1 LIELY
6 EEEEQ
11 FDRALEYAD
20 RLVETEPNNDEYL
33 YRLAWVYQKAGR
45 NDEAVTVLRRVL
57 ELNPDNGSALNFLG
71 YTLAE
76 RGENLEEAERLIR
89 RALEIH
95 PNDGFFVDSLG
106 WVYYQRGEYAAA
118 VHELERAS
126 KLAGNDPV
134 ISEHLA
140 DAYVKV
146 GRVEDAVRSYRDCE
160 ARTEDPAQRQRVL
173 DKLLKLEGRAESTA
187 SGI

>member
-1 LIELY
+1 
-6 EEEEQ
+6 
-11 FDRALEYAD
+11 
-20 RLVETEPNNDEYL
+20 
-33 YRLAWVYQKAGR
+33 
-45 NDEAVTVLRRVL
+45 VL
-57 ELNPDNGSALNFLG
+57 ELNPDNGPALNFLG

-76 RGENLEEAERLIR
+76 RGENLDEAEKLIR

-106 WVYYQRGEYAAA
+106 WVYYQRGEYPAA
-118 VHELERAS
+118 VRELERAS
-126 KLAGNDPV
+126 KLAGSDPV

-146 GRVEDAVRSYRDCE
+146 GRMEDAIRAYRDCE
-160 ARTEDPAQRQRVL
+160 ARTEDATQRQRVL
-173 DKLLKLEGRAESTA
+173 DKLIKLEGRAENAA